1 MGLRTRLDA
10 QRPDIVYKR
19 LVCRAY
25 VKGLPAIVTPRLA
38 VVDTGAPFSIVPR
51 ALWQDNDFVRL
62 EPGTSELQAIRG
74 LSGGQLP
81 CRFGRVSVMLADTG
95 PTFSAWFDLPAKLA
109 DADTMPLILGVAG
122 FLDRFEVVLNRNG
135 MSYITVPG
143 PAFPLGSPP

>member
-1 MGLRTRLDA
+1 VGLRTRLDA

-25 VKGLPAIVTPRLA
+25 VKGLPASVTPRLA

-51 ALWQDNDFVRL
+51 ALWQENDFVRL
-62 EPGTSELQAIRG
+62 ESGTSELQAIRG

-81 CRFGRVSVMLADTG
+81 CRFGRVGIMLADTG

-109 DADTMPLILGVAG
+109 NVDTVPLILGVAG
-122 FLDRFEVVLNRNG
+122 FLDRFEVVLNRDG
-135 MSYITVPG
+135 VSFITVPG
-143 PAFPLGSPP
+143 PALAPGTRP